1 MAHIRH
7 LKYFLPL
14 LFFTHSSSYA
24 DTCNT
29 ESVIKFLDLN
39 CNAISTLSKE
49 QLITP
54 SDVLANSLTSDICGI
69 SNVVIYDTEP
79 PHTIYKYPLKN
90 RLVNGTLN
98 NFTDSEGNHVFQD
111 IATQLK
117 TSPRYELKYT
127 YFLNSIE
134 LTRQIFGLACTTKAD
149 NKKYILISG
158 LDQKDNAYYNSFT
171 LAPEKSIILKDDF
184 SKIATI
190 TNIAEKS
197 AAITKIIS
205 NFSFDHASKKLNLPI
220 ALIKG
225 AALHHSTINR
235 INENME
241 NIKDSPGSVQYN
253 LTALGII
260 LDAIDIAID
269 ISNPI
274 RTHLMADKINKN
286 TNKIEIEQ
294 INTQIET
301 LKQKT
306 LDLETSVTD
315 LKTRM
320 TQIEPDLLFNYKKET
335 LALMASF
342 ISLVLVSISLI
353 LFFIKNK

>member
-134 LTRQIFGLACTTKAD
+134 LTRQVFSLACTSKAD

-158 LDQKDNAYYNSFT
+158 LDQKDNLYYNLYT
-171 LAPEKSIILKDDF
+171 VNPKKSIILNDEF
-184 SKIATI
+184 SKLI
-190 TNIAEKS
+190 TASNKVEKS
-197 AAITKIIS
+197 NYISKIIS
-205 NFSFDHASKKLNLPI
+205 GFS
-220 ALIKG
+220 
-225 AALHHSTINR
+225 
-235 INENME
+235 
-241 NIKDSPGSVQYN
+241 
-253 LTALGII
+253 
-260 LDAIDIAID
+260 
-269 ISNPI
+269 
-274 RTHLMADKINKN
+274 
-286 TNKIEIEQ
+286 
-294 INTQIET
+294 
-301 LKQKT
+301 
-306 LDLETSVTD
+306 
-315 LKTRM
+315 
-320 TQIEPDLLFNYKKET
+320 
-335 LALMASF
+335 
-342 ISLVLVSISLI
+342 
-353 LFFIKNK
+353 